1 MPGPDLDI
9 VGTAAVDVIP
19 IAPHFHQKLK
29 LAVLP
34 AADRVGEEAGRRIGE
49 AIGRQIQTAIPS
61 AITTG
66 GNAARNAATRAG
78 NDNGGAFAR
87 SFKNRLEVAFRS
99 LPRPDVRL
107 STTGFDS
114 DLARVRARLETLSN
128 KRIGVDIDAATAL
141 AEMQAIDAKLA
152 ELGGRSPNI
161 QVRADIATARA
172 ELAAMQRL
180 VDDLDRDDVNIKVRA
195 NTSQANA
202 AILQLAVSLGLVA
215 AIPLVP
221 IAGAAIGALAS
232 AATVAAA
239 GVGAVALAAIPAI
252 KGVTS
257 VIQAKTAAEKEAASA
272 TDNSAA
278 ASVRAAQSALQ
289 MQTAQ
294 QALAA
299 AHRNAARSIADAD
312 RQVENAERALG
323 QAAARAMEQRE
334 QAAENVERAERSLAD
349 AKRDAQSA
357 EEALTQARKDAA
369 QQLEDL
375 NDRLISG
382 DLDQRDAALRVQ
394 EAYEEL
400 QATLADPTATDLQ
413 RQRAQLAYDEAVQAQ
428 KEQQKEYK
436 RLQDEAKAAQKAGVE
451 GNEGVKS
458 AAERLAEAQQ
468 DVVGQTEAVADAHRD
483 AARTQVE
490 AAQSVADAQ
499 RNLSDAVTNAAETQV
514 QAAESIASAERG
526 VESARLSGIDTT
538 AKVASKTDEYREA
551 LAKLTPEQRA
561 LYESLAG
568 RSGLIA
574 AYKEWSKQL
583 QPDVLPLFTRAVDG
597 AKNSLPGLTPLVK
610 NSADA
615 IGELMDRASADLKE
629 PFWQRFK
636 KGIAENA
643 KPAIVGLGVSFGN
656 VFKGMAGVIDA
667 FFPHMDSISERMQ
680 NITGRFADWGTNLRG
695 SPEFEEFLQY
705 VKDTSPEVAEF
716 LGDLLE
722 AALDV
727 AKALS
732 PASEAAMAV
741 LSPLLDGISWVS
753 EHAPWMIQLLWGIYA
768 VNKAI
773 QVGMVAFAVAMGIYQ
788 VAVAGATLVT
798 SGWAAA
804 LAATGIV
811 PLIQA
816 IVLGVALLA
825 AGIIWAYKNVDWFRE
840 AVDATWS
847 FIKDATIFLWESVL
861 KPTFE
866 AIWWAIKKVGDIAVW
881 LWENAISPAFSF
893 IWTAGRILAAI
904 LITLVITPIWLAIQ
918 GLGLIA
924 GWLWEDCFKP
934 SFDAI
939 AWLAT
944 WLWEQVLS
952 PVFGCLWDGIKWVGD
967 QFVWLY
973 GHAVKPSADWIAE
986 KSVWLWETILSPT
999 FQFIWDG
1006 LKWLG
1011 DKFKWLYDHAVRPAS
1026 NWIADKAGWLY
1037 DKALRPAFDKMKSAV
1052 ALVGDAFEDAKDAI
1066 KSAWYEVAGI
1076 TSKPVNFVIEW
1087 VYTKGIKAVWDSV
1100 AGFVGLDKLPNAPK
1114 LLDETPKFAD
1124 GGRTSGGIPGKDSIP
1139 ALLMA
1144 DEFVIKRDSAR
1155 KIGFGALEYINRTGE
1170 LPGVQRFADGGIVGA
1185 VGSAWDFAK
1194 DVVSTGADF
1203 LANPSKIWDKLIR
1216 PVLDKVAGGLGD
1228 APIGKTLAKYPSK
1241 MAGGL
1246 RDMLVEAATGF
1257 LGGGGGSANLGNGQW
1272 ARPVNAPFGTRFGV
1286 AGPMW
1291 SSGHHTGLDFPAPT
1305 GTPIRAVDRGKVVG
1319 ATSGGPYGRH
1329 ILVDHGDGLASLYAH
1344 LSRMAAFVG
1353 QAVTRGQIIGA
1364 VGATGNTTGPHL
1376 HLEAR
1381 MGGKSV
1387 DPMPFLYDDGGYLQP
1402 GMNLVANGTGRPE
1415 PVLTSQQWADIRAT
1429 RGSTSMPNII
1439 VENHT
1444 YLGTDEITDI
1454 LDHRIEIRDAAT
1466 ARDIDNGRWV

>member
-1 MPGPDLDI
+1 MPNLDV

-66 GNAARNAATRAG
+66 GNVARNAATRAG
-78 NDNGGAFAR
+78 NDNGGAFGRA
-87 SFKNRLEVAFRS
+87 FKNRLEVAFRS

-107 STTGFDS
+107 GTTGFDA
-114 DLARVRARLETLSN
+114 DLARVRARMETLAG
-128 KRIGVDIDAATAL
+128 KRIGIDVDADTAI

-152 ELGGRSPNI
+152 ELGGRSANI

-172 ELAAMQRL
+172 ELAAMQRQ

-252 KGVTS
+252 KSVTS

-294 QALAA
+294 QALAT

-334 QAAENVERAERSLAD
+334 QAAENVERAERSLAN
-349 AKRDAQSA
+349 AKRDAQNA
-357 EEALTQARKDAA
+357 EEALTQARRDAA

-413 RQRAQLAYDEAVQAQ
+413 RQRAQLAYDEALQSQ

-458 AAERLAEAQQ
+458 AAERLSEAQQ
-468 DVVGQTEAVADAHRD
+468 DVVDQTEAVADAHRD
-483 AARTQVE
+483 AARAQVE

-514 QAAESIASAERG
+514 QAAESIESAERG
-526 VESARLSGIDTT
+526 VESARLSAIDTT
-538 AKVASKTDEYREA
+538 AKAASKTDECREA

-574 AYKEWSKQL
+574 AYKEWSKEL
-583 QPDVLPLFTRAVDG
+583 QPDVLPLFTRGVDG

-636 KGIAENA
+636 KGIAESA
-643 KPAIVGLGVSFGN
+643 KPAIVGMGVAFGN

-667 FFPHMDSISERMQ
+667 FFPKMDSISERMQ
-680 NITGRFADWGTNLRG
+680 SITGRFADWGTGLRG
-695 SPEFEEFLQY
+695 SPEFEDFLAY
-705 VKDTSPEVAEF
+705 
-716 LGDLLE
+716 
-722 AALDV
+722 
-727 AKALS
+727 
-732 PASEAAMAV
+732 
-741 LSPLLDGISWVS
+741 VS
-753 EHAPWMIQLLWGIYA
+753 EHGPVVGEAFGDIGDAIVDLAIALEPFSTVILELLGYVADAISYVAENAPWAIQLMYGLWIATRLWTIAMAANPIGLVILGL
-768 VNKAI
+768 
-773 QVGMVAFAVAMGIYQ
+773 VG
-788 VAVAGATLVT
+788 L
-798 SGWAAA
+798 A
-804 LAATGIV
+804 LAVKYAWDHFEWFRDIVTATWEGI
-811 PLIQA
+811 
-816 IVLGVALLA
+816 
-825 AGIIWAYKNVDWFRE
+825 AGISTWA
-840 AVDATWS
+840 
-847 FIKDATIFLWESVL
+847 
-861 KPTFE
+861 
-866 AIWWAIKKVGDIAVW
+866 
-881 LWENAISPAFSF
+881 WENALQPAFFGIRDGIQWVGDKLTWLWQDIFVPVWNAISL
-893 IWTAGRILAAI
+893 IVRTAVAIIVTIL
-904 LITLVITPIWLAIQ
+904 LTPLWLAIQ
-918 GLGLIA
+918 AAGLLI
-924 GWLWEDCFKP
+924 GWLYTDCFKP
-934 SFDAI
+934 TFDAI
-939 AWLAT
+939 AWLAV
-944 WLWEQVLS
+944 WVWENALS
-952 PVFGCLWDGIKWVGD
+952 PVFGWIWDGLKWVGSG
-967 QFVWLY
+967 FVWLY
-973 GHAVKPSADWIAE
+973 DSAVRPSADWIAG
-986 KSVWLWETILSPT
+986 KASWLWDKALAPT
-999 FQFIWDG
+999 FRFIWNG

-1011 DKFKWLYDHAVRPAS
+1011 SKFEWLYDHSVRPAS
-1026 NWIADKAGWLY
+1026 DWIADKADWLY
-1037 DKALRPAFDKMKSAV
+1037 DKALRPAFDKIKTAV
-1052 ALVGDAFEDAKDAI
+1052 GLVGDAFESTRKAI
-1066 KSAWYEVAGI
+1066 KTAWDKVVGI
-1076 TSKPVNFVIEW
+1076 TARPVNFVIDF
-1087 VYTKGIKAVWDSV
+1087 VYTKGIKAVWDKV
-1100 AGFVGLDKLPNAPK
+1100 AEFVGLDPLPKAPK
-1114 LLDETPKFAD
+1114 LLPEKFAD

-1139 ALLMA
+1139 ILAMA
-1144 DEFVIKRDSAR
+1144 DEFIIKRSSAR
-1155 KIGFGALEYINRTGE
+1155 KIGFDKLAYMNATGE
-1170 LPGVQRFADGGIVGA
+1170 IPRFADGGIVGA

-1216 PVLDKVAGGLGD
+1216 PVLDKVTGGLGS
-1228 APIGKTLAKYPSK
+1228 APIGQTLAKYPSK
-1241 MAGGL
+1241 MANGL
-1246 RDMLVEAATGF
+1246 KDMIVEAATGF

-1305 GTPIRAVDRGKVVG
+1305 GTPIHAVDRGKVVG

-1353 QAVTRGQIIGA
+1353 QAVTRGQTIGA
-1364 VGATGNTTGPHL
+1364 VGATGNVTGPHL

-1381 MGGKSV
+1381 MNGQTI

-1429 RGSTSMPNII
+1429 RNSTSTPNVV

-1454 LDHRIEIRDAAT
+1454 LDHRIVVREQQNAT
-1466 ARDIDNGRWV
+1466 AIDNGRWV